1 MKMETEA
8 ILQCTIC
15 KSEIQTPYKTTYRN
29 RYVCSAQ
36 CWNLYKKMA
45 MFMHKILTEIIKHYP
60 PPDEQSRKMSREIIQ
75 DIQEESDWIR
85 KEEKCV
91 YVR

>member
-15 KSEIQTPYKTTYRN
+15 KCEIQTPYKITYRN

-45 MFMHKILTEIIKHYP
+45 MFVHKILTEIIKYYP
-60 PPDEQSRKMSREIIQ
+60 PPDEQSREILREF
-75 DIQEESDWIR
+75 QEECDWIKR
-85 KEEKCV
+85 QEGQV